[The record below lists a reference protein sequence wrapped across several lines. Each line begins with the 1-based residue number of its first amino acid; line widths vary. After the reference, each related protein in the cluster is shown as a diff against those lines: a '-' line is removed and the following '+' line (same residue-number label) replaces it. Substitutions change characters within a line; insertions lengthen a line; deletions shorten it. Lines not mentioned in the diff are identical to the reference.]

1 MIGMLLPASST
12 RDPDAMD
19 GADRFGVKVHEVRLG
34 SGERWLMREEP
45 VQVLVVQ
52 RGTAR
57 TTGDAATPRI
67 SAFEVMLLPAG
78 RAACLEP
85 TSDEPL
91 SALLFEAPEALA
103 ALAGADELPSG
114 RYSLDPAIERTILRA
129 LMRIQFEGEAQVHPA
144 QVTDSTR
151 SVSATSVSTGAG
163 STGTVSS
170 PAESTELGPIGLRIE
185 MAVRMLSLLAR
196 PNTHSKRVPHPLGTG
211 ASAHGQE
218 SLQRVRRYIDQLDRL
233 LHEPADVDR
242 VATALD
248 LSRRRF
254 TDLFRQ
260 LTGSTWQPYLQQ
272 VRMRHAIRL
281 LEHGTIPIPTIAF
294 ACGFDDPSTFYRA
307 FRRVTGTTPKEY
319 GVR

>member
-1 MIGMLLPASST
+1 MLQPASST

-114 RYSLDPAIERTILRA
+114 RYSLDPVIERTILRA

-144 QVTDSTR
+144 QVTDST
-151 SVSATSVSTGAG
+151 
-163 STGTVSS
+163 GTVSS
-170 PAESTELGPIGLRIE
+170 QAESTELGPIGLRIE

-196 PNTHSKRVPHPLGTG
+196 PNTHAKRVPHPLGTG

-260 LTGSTWQPYLQQ
+260 LTGSTWQPYLQK

-281 LEHGTIPIPTIAF
+281 LEHGTIPMPTIAF

-307 FRRVTGTTPKEY
+307 FRRVTGTTPKGWLTARKLPRPVE
-319 GVR
+319 V